1 MKVYSQQLLQ
11 MHLLLEINELQV
23 QIQQI
28 KELMASKCHIKK
40 ESVQKRR
47 ITRWTEEE
55 DQLLIDQMHAAGT
68 QNYKQIQIVTKS
80 ASQVYF
86 RLRYLKNVFLQNK
99 ELYLNK
105 TDLGKLKDI
114 FSEQ

>member
-23 QIQQI
+23 QIQEI
-28 KELMASKCHIKK
+28 KELMTKCHIKN

-114 FSEQ
+114 FSLQ